1 MEQEQKQEQ
10 EPNQEPE
17 QSINISS
24 NLKYIWNVWYHHEK
38 DNWKISG
45 YKKIYQIKTIRDFW
59 TFYNN
64 LDKVG
69 GITSKHFFL
78 IKNNITPIWEDI
90 ENINGGCWSFKIQED
105 SADELW
111 EDLSTYLVCDQ
122 LCPTIPN
129 EIVGLSICLK
139 KNNNTVVKIWNTNSK
154 NNSLKLINGA
164 ILHKWGM
171 DIIYIAHMP
180 ENQN

>member
-1 MEQEQKQEQ
+1 MQDD
-10 EPNQEPE
+10 
-17 QSINISS
+17 II
-24 NLKYIWNVWYHHEK
+24 
-38 DNWKISG
+38 
-45 YKKIYQIKTIRDFW
+45 
-59 TFYNN
+59 
-64 LDKVG
+64 
-69 GITSKHFFL
+69 
-78 IKNNITPIWEDI
+78 PIWEDSK
-90 ENINGGCWSFKIQED
+90 NINGGCWSFKIQEEQ
-105 SADELW
+105 AEELW
-111 EDLSTYLVCDQ
+111 EDLSVYMICNKL
-122 LCPTIPN
+122 LPSINN